1 MKMKSKIIL
10 VFGLPG
16 SGKTTMAAKI
26 SAELGATHINADEV
40 RKKFDDWDFSDDG
53 RLRQAHRMKKL
64 ANAEE
69 TNYVVLDFVCPKKEL
84 RSIINADVVVFMDT
98 ITKSRYE
105 DTNHMFEA
113 PQKNEKVTYRIKE
126 KKADTESQNVISIL
140 KKNFFSE
147 SKTLFKRCFHLI
159 SI

>member
-1 MKMKSKIIL
+1 MNLKKKVMKMKSKIIL

-16 SGKTTMAAKI
+16 SGKTTMATKI
-26 SAELGATHINADEV
+26 SAGLGAAHINADEV
-40 RKKFDDWDFSDDG
+40 RKKFDDWDFSEDG
-53 RLRQAHRMKKL
+53 RIRQAHRMKKL

-69 TNYVVLDFVCPKKEL
+69 TNFVVVDFVCPKKEL
-84 RSIINADVVVFMDT
+84 RSLINADVVVFMDT

-126 KKADTESQNVISIL
+126 KNTDIEGQNVISDI
-140 KKNFFSE
+140 KKEFFQ
-147 SKTLFKRCFHLI
+147 
-159 SI
+159 

>member
-1 MKMKSKIIL
+1 MNLKKKVMKMTSKMIL

-16 SGKTTMAAKI
+16 SGKTTMATKI
-26 SAELGATHINADEV
+26 SAGLGATHINADQV
-40 RKKFDDWDFSDDG
+40 RKKFNDWDFSEDG

-69 TNYVVLDFVCPKKEL
+69 ANFIVVDFVCPKKEF
-84 RSIINADVVVFMDT
+84 RSLMNADVVVFMDT

-126 KKADTESQNVISIL
+126 KNNDTEVQNVISDI
-140 KKNFFSE
+140 KKEFFQ
-147 SKTLFKRCFHLI
+147 
-159 SI
+159 